1 LKITT
6 LIKIWI
12 VSIACLTGFQAGALA
27 AVRVAVLPFQI
38 NADKDYT
45 FLQKGIVDMLTSRL
59 SWADKVEV
67 IDPVSTAHVLESI
80 QGLRGDSL
88 ALMAGAKLKA
98 DFTLFGSITLVGE
111 SVSIDAKMLDVTG
124 TRPPLTFFEQTQG
137 MDSVIPKI
145 NRLATDINTTVLGRP
160 APSVPTVAAAPAPT
174 AAPTPVS
181 PLEDIHAN
189 PEKMIQNGHVITEP
203 GQGQAPLSPLAG
215 TAAPQATAG
224 TLNPAFEATLPSGG
238 RGAQSEFWKS
248 RNFKF
253 LINGLDVG
261 DVNHDGL
268 AETVLA
274 APDQVYIY
282 QFAQGRMREI
292 AKIDT
297 GSNYN
302 IGVDVG
308 DINGNGTP
316 EIYITSLNS
325 RQDVLA
331 SQVVEFDGQTFKPI
345 VQDARWYFRIVHDPD
360 RGQILLGQRQRSG
373 GADPLSSPVV
383 ELTWQGKDFMEGAR
397 VLPAGKANLLGVA
410 YGDLRNDK
418 SETVAGFSAEDKL
431 RLFTASGEMLWTSD
445 DYYGGSPLAFSLPS
459 DNPGGMQRFFFL
471 PIRTRSADLDGDGKN
486 ELLTAQ
492 NIDSSGRKLG
502 QQRFFNGSRLM
513 ALVWDGL
520 GMTPAWQTHKISG
533 RIQDFVAADFDND
546 GQTEL
551 LAAVVSKEGR
561 LIGMDAQSTLIAYD
575 LKTKK

>member
-1 LKITT
+1 LKFTT

-12 VSIACLTGFQAGALA
+12 VSIACLAGFQAGALA

-45 FLQKGIVDMLTSRL
+45 YLQKGIVDMLTSRL

-67 IDPVSTAHVLESI
+67 IDPVSTANVLASI
-80 QGLRGDSL
+80 QGMHGDSL

-98 DFTLFGSITLVGE
+98 DFALFGSITLVGE

-174 AAPTPVS
+174 PAPAS
-181 PLEDIHAN
+181 PLQDIHAN
-189 PEKMIQNGHVITEP
+189 PEKLIQNGHIIPEQ
-203 GQGQAPLSPLAG
+203 GQGGQAPLSPLAG
-215 TAAPQATAG
+215 GAAPPATAG
-224 TLNPAFEATLPSGG
+224 TLNPAFESRLPNGG
-238 RGAQSEFWKS
+238 RGAQSQFWKS
-248 RNFKF
+248 RNFRF

-274 APDQVYIY
+274 APDQIYIY

-325 RQDVLA
+325 RHSVLA
-331 SQVVEFDGQTFKPI
+331 SQVLEFDGQAFKPI
-345 VQDARWYFRIVHDPD
+345 LQETRWYFRVVRDPV
-360 RGQILLGQRQRSG
+360 RGSILLGQRQLSG
-373 GADPLSSPVV
+373 GADPLSSPIF
-383 ELTWQGKDFMEGAR
+383 ELTWQGPDIIAGAR
-397 VLPAGKANLLGVA
+397 ILPAGKANLLGVA

-418 SETVAGFSAEDKL
+418 SEAVAGFSAEDRL
-431 RLFTASGEMLWTSD
+431 RLFAPNGEVIWSSD
-445 DYYGGSPLAFSLPS
+445 DYYGGSPVTFNLPS
-459 DNPGGMQRFFFL
+459 DNPGGIQRFFFL
-471 PIRTRSADLDGDGKN
+471 PTRTRTADLDGDGKN

-502 QQRFFNGSRLM
+502 QQRFYNSSRLM

-520 GMTPAWQTHKISG
+520 GMATAWQTHKISG
-533 RIQDFVAADFDND
+533 RVQDFVAADFDND

-551 LAAVVSKEGR
+551 LAAVITKEGR
-561 LIGMDAQSTLIAYD
+561 VVGMDAQSALIAYD
-575 LKTKK
+575 LKPKN